1 MFKYIKSFFS
11 SNNSTEFTLITKV
24 YMDHLQSSVQDSI
37 KIEGSL
43 RGQVIDLEYEART
56 LESKVRKLELDLLKS
71 QVENLKLKVQ
81 INDEEIK
88 VLCKNIKELQL
99 SWKN

>member
-99 SWKN
+99 S